1 MALRKKTKHNQMV
14 WELLFLLLFVN
25 EMKNVNESGAVMVIT
40 SRINQLRSSGRREV
54 SHFDVTHSLSD
65 SILRIILTSISRN

>member
-1 MALRKKTKHNQMV
+1 MV